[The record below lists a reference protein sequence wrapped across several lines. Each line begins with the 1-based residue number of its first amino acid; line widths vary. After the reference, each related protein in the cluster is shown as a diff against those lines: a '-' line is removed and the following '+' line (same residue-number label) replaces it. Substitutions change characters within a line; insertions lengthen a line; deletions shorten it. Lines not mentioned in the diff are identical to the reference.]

1 MKYFKLDFE
10 QGTEKQEQFT
20 SFFNSIYA
28 MQYSYNNSLLISY
41 GIYCDTSV
49 MTFYMGC
56 EDEFEFLL
64 KNKLTLIDPLMEFEY
79 IDDPLLQFKCAKK
92 VNGIELKPIKDDK
105 QKIKNGIEKN
115 FLLNL
120 LSSMKPIDDNK
131 CIFEITFQPTYVKNI
146 DKLKDGVIK
155 KCTKSTINTL
165 FKGISIVL
173 DESLQTN
180 LSAVYEEKQKT
191 RKKSNSDNQEDDNKE
206 IDVEIDSSFEISIKL
221 LSLSDCSNQNKKI
234 LTSMSSAFADLCS
247 NTLFMPIELHH
258 KDMFKRQIKYTNK
271 FSPFE
276 LSQII
281 HLPGKNIILSNLNN
295 CGLRKL
301 IDKDIPEE
309 GIIFGKLNNKA
320 LAFPCIPLSPK
331 TYEKKYKEYHS
342 IVDNLCKPRLILG
355 QQGAG
360 KSEWLINYII
370 ENAKMGI
377 GIIAIDPKN
386 DTQQRLIESLP
397 NELLDRLEYI
407 NLGDVVYPPAFNIF
421 KKRKDNDPTENSLIV
436 SSFMSLMKKESRQ
449 WGYKMERIC
458 KMTADAILLL
468 NKATLNEFL
477 LLLTDKEY
485 RGYVVEY
492 IGGLLEDKDLK
503 GKAHIKKI
511 YNFWKNYVDIDDK
524 MAYKEFEPVLNIVG
538 PFVSDRIVSAIVSQ
552 YDSFDFR
559 KAADEGKIVII
570 NIPEGT
576 LRDNTRLL
584 ASMINKSIWLDIQSR
599 NDIDISK
606 RYPVCL
612 LIDEAH
618 EIVDDEFVSVLT
630 KARAYRLG
638 LTLATQ
644 GLSNFKMRGM
654 DNIKE
659 LITTNCKN
667 KIVFR
672 VGYSDAKE
680 MEEEFYPLSFYDL
693 NNCPDYHFYGKI
705 LLKGKVSDT
714 FASGPLPC
722 AKKLRNYDEYI
733 NQHRSGKFTVDEIED
748 QINERLDPIK
758 TYMALKNI

>member
-1 MKYFKLDFE
+1 MKFFKLDFE
-10 QGTEKQEQFT
+10 QKTDKQEQFV

-28 MQYSYNNSLLISY
+28 MQYSYNNSLKISF
-41 GIYCDTSV
+41 GVYCDSSV
-49 MTFYMGC
+49 MMFYMC
-56 EDEFEFLL
+56 CDDEFEFLL
-64 KNKLTLIDPLMEFEY
+64 KNKLTLIDPIMEFEY
-79 IDDPLLQFKCAKK
+79 IDDPFNNFKNNKNKK
-92 VNGIELKPIKDDK
+92 VKCFELKPIKDKK
-105 QKIKNGIEKN
+105 QKLKTGIEKN

-120 LSSMKPIDDNK
+120 LSSMKPINDDK
-131 CIFEITFQPTYVKNI
+131 CIFEITFQPTYIKNI
-146 DKLKDGVIK
+146 NKLKGDIIK

-165 FKGISIVL
+165 FKGVSIVL
-173 DESLQTN
+173 DESFKTN
-180 LSAVYEEKQKT
+180 LSSMYET
-191 RKKSNSDNQEDDNKE
+191 NNNVKKKDNKE
-206 IDVEIDSSFEISIKL
+206 KEQDNKEFNEEINSSFEISIKL
-221 LSLSDCSNQNKKI
+221 ISLSNSSNENKKI
-234 LTSMSSAFADLCS
+234 LTSISSAFADLCS
-247 NTLFMPIELHH
+247 NTLFIPIELNY
-258 KDMFKRQIKYTNK
+258 KDMFKRQIKYYNK

-281 HLPGKNIILSNLNN
+281 HLPSKDIILSNLNN
-295 CGLRKL
+295 CGLRKI
-301 IDKDIPEE
+301 IDKDIPKT
-309 GIIFGKLNNKA
+309 GIVFGELNNSP
-320 LAFPCIPLSPK
+320 LAFPCVKLNVE
-331 TYEKKYKEYHS
+331 TYEKNYKKYHS
-342 IVDNLCKPRLILG
+342 IIDNLCKPKLILG
-355 QQGAG
+355 QQGSG

-370 ENAKMGI
+370 SMAEYGI
-377 GIIAIDPKN
+377 GQIIIDPKN
-386 DTQQRLIESLP
+386 DTQQRLIESIP
-397 NELLDRLEYI
+397 NELLDKLVYV

-421 KKRKDNDPTENSLIV
+421 KKRNTNDPTENSLIV

-468 NKATLNEFL
+468 DRATLNEFL
-477 LLLTDKEY
+477 LMLTEKDY
-485 RGYVVEY
+485 RTYVIEY
-492 IGGLLEDKDLK
+492 IEMLLKDKNVK
-503 GKAHIKKI
+503 GKSHIKKI
-511 YNFWKNYVDIDDK
+511 YDFWTNYNEMDNKVL
-524 MAYKEFEPVLNIVG
+524 YKEFEPVLNIIG
-538 PFVSDRIVSAIVSQ
+538 PFVGDRIVSAIVSQ

-559 KAADEGKIVII
+559 KAADEGKIVIV

-618 EIVDDEFVSVLT
+618 EIVDDEFISVLT

-638 LTLATQ
+638 LTLVTQ

-672 VGYSDAKE
+672 VGYSDSKE
-680 MEEEFYPLSFYDL
+680 MEEEFYPLSFFDL

-705 LLKGKVSDT
+705 LLQGKVSNT
-714 FASGPLPC
+714 FAGKAPDC

-733 NQHRSGKFTVDEIED
+733 NIHRSGKFTIDEIED
-748 QINERLDPIK
+748 QIQERLDSIK
-758 TYMALKNI
+758 LYFSLK